1 MTQSS
6 GAVLGWFVTWSFPGY
21 FIQVGLCMTR
31 KAPTNRRAGKS
42 GVVTS
47 GLGPP
52 ISFYIF
58 HTPPM
63 RWAPRGAGMQAR
75 DHYCNSRAVTFLG
88 LGSALARCVD
98 RPKTNSW
105 DRSHSDTNPVGTRP
119 PKQTRAE
126 SEQLPLPLLVP
137 VKAPLSVLP
146 CGGQT

>member
-1 MTQSS
+1 MTESS
-6 GAVLGWFVTWSFPGY
+6 GAALGSFVTRSFPGY

-63 RWAPRGAGMQAR
+63 RWAPREPACRLATITVTVGPLHFSAWVPRRLVAWSGRRQIPGIEVIPTPTLSAR
-75 DHYCNSRAVTFLG
+75 ARRSRRVLSRNNFLFH
-88 LGSALARCVD
+88 S
-98 RPKTNSW
+98 
-105 DRSHSDTNPVGTRP
+105 RSR
-119 PKQTRAE
+119 
-126 SEQLPLPLLVP
+126 
-137 VKAPLSVLP
+137 
-146 CGGQT
+146 